1 MKWINYAVAAWMGCA
16 ALVSGA
22 QAEEA
27 KTAAGASA
35 SANAIEAINTSRN
48 GNEIAIKIDLNK
60 SMSSPPASFAVSNPP
75 KVALD
80 FLGTANALGKNTQMV
95 NEGDLRSLNVVQVGD
110 KTRVVLN
117 LVRSMNYNTR
127 VDGNSLY
134 VTLTPI
140 ERVNAVAAER
150 SQRFQEANPLST
162 GHAVRDLVFRRGK
175 DGEGRVVVDLSD
187 PGTAIDI
194 RKQGEN
200 LVVDFIKTT
209 LPDNLRRKL
218 DVTDFA
224 TPVFAVEAKP
234 VGQNT
239 RLTISPKG
247 AWEHNA
253 YQADNQFIVEV
264 KKIVEDPNKLVQ
276 GTKIGY
282 QGPRV
287 SINYQNGDVRALLRL
302 MAEELG
308 LNAVISETVTGTTT
322 LVLKDVPADQVIDI
336 IFQQKGLDMRKK
348 GNIIMIAPRD
358 EIATREKL
366 DFEAR
371 QQIRELEPLQTE
383 QFALNYQKA
392 AEIAALL
399 AGPGSGS
406 GSEAESGSSASQRI
420 LSKRGSAVA
429 DKQSNILFVSDIPS
443 KLEEIRTFIKTI
455 DIGARQVL
463 IEARIVEAQDSF
475 QREIGAKLGLI
486 NTKTSR
492 LGNSQWGVAGGNMVP
507 NYTIPSNTGAPLI
520 VDPLKVTPN
529 GTPGSVGGG
538 TIPGT
543 NLPAGVAGGLTAAT
557 QMLGTNLPI
566 PTKGGSFA
574 LSLFNSS
581 LTRILNLE
589 IAAMEGDGLGKIV
602 SSPRVVTANN
612 VKAKIED
619 GTEIPYVTIQSS
631 GGTST
636 ATVSFKAA
644 KLSLEVVPQI
654 TPEGTVSMNL
664 VVKKEEADWTKA
676 VVLGGYANP
685 PIKSSIVETNVV
697 VDNGGTVVI
706 GGVFI
711 TDTQRKVEKVPLL
724 GDIPALGWLFK
735 YRQDDSKRRELLV
748 FITPRIISDKM
759 NLN

>member
-1 MKWINYAVAAWMGCA
+1 MKWVKYAVAAWMGCA

-27 KTAAGASA
+27 KATASA
-35 SANAIEAINTSRN
+35 NANAIEAINTSRN

-60 SMSSPPASFAVSNPP
+60 HMASPPASFAVSNPP

-80 FLGTANALGKNTQMV
+80 FLGTVNALGKNTQQV

-140 ERVNAVAAER
+140 ERVNDVAAER

-194 RKQGEN
+194 RKQGAN

-209 LPDNLRRKL
+209 LPENLRRKL

-224 TPVFAVEAKP
+224 TPVLAVETKP

-264 KKIVEDPNKLVQ
+264 KQIVEDPNKLVQ

-392 AEIAALL
+392 GEVAALL
-399 AGPGSGS
+399 AGPGGA
-406 GSEAESGSSASQRI
+406 SEAEAGSSASQRI

-429 DKQSNILFVSDIPS
+429 DKQSNILFVSDIPT
-443 KLEEIRTFIKTI
+443 KLEEIRAFIKTI
-455 DIGARQVL
+455 DVGARQVL

-475 QREIGAKLGLI
+475 QREIGAKLGLT
-486 NTKTSR
+486 NSR
-492 LGNSQWGVAGGNMVP
+492 ASNLGNSHWGVVGGKLS
-507 NYTIPSNTGAPLI
+507 PSQI
-520 VDPLKVTPN
+520 DMSKVTDIGVTQP
-529 GTPGSVGGG
+529 T
-538 TIPGT
+538 TLLTQAAMAGT
-543 NLPAGVAGGLTAAT
+543 NLP
-557 QMLGTNLPI
+557 LPA
-566 PTKGGSFA
+566 KGGNLA

-589 IAAMEGDGLGKIV
+589 IAAMEGDGLGKVV

-619 GTEIPYVTIQSS
+619 GTEIPYVTLQSS

-636 ATVSFKAA
+636 ATVNFKAA

-664 VVKKEEADWTKA
+664 IVKKEEADWTKA
-676 VVLGGYANP
+676 VVLNGYANP

-711 TDTQRKVEKVPLL
+711 TDTQRNVEKVPLL

-735 YRQDDSKRRELLV
+735 YRKEDSKRRELLV

-759 NLN
+759 SLN

>member
-1 MKWINYAVAAWMGCA
+1 MKWVKYAVAAWMGCA

-27 KTAAGASA
+27 KATASA
-35 SANAIEAINTSRN
+35 NANAIEAINTSRN

-60 SMSSPPASFAVSNPP
+60 HMASPPASFAVSNPP

-80 FLGTANALGKNTQMV
+80 FLGTVNALGKNTQQV

-140 ERVNAVAAER
+140 ERVNDVAAER

-194 RKQGEN
+194 RKQGAN

-209 LPDNLRRKL
+209 LPENLRRKL

-224 TPVFAVEAKP
+224 TPVLAVETKP

-264 KKIVEDPNKLVQ
+264 KQIVEDPNKLVQ

-366 DFEAR
+366 DFESR

-392 AEIAALL
+392 GEVAALL
-399 AGPGSGS
+399 AGPGGA
-406 GSEAESGSSASQRI
+406 SEAEAGSSASQRI

-429 DKQSNILFVSDIPS
+429 DKQSNILFVSDIPT
-443 KLEEIRTFIKTI
+443 KLEEIRAFIKTI

-486 NTKTSR
+486 NTKASR
-492 LGNSQWGVAGGNMVP
+492 LGNSQWGVAGGNMVA
-507 NYTIPSNTGAPLI
+507 NNTIPQNTGAPLI
-520 VDPLKVTPN
+520 VTPLNMTPN
-529 GTPGSVGGG
+529 GMPGVVGGG

-543 NLPAGVAGGLTAAT
+543 NLPATVAGGLTAAT

-566 PTKGGSFA
+566 PTKGGSLA

-685 PIKSSIVETNVV
+685 PIKSSVVETNVV

-759 NLN
+759 SLN

>member
-1 MKWINYAVAAWMGCA
+1 MKWVNYAVAAWVGCA
-16 ALVSGA
+16 ALASGA

-60 SMSSPPASFAVSNPP
+60 HMASPPASFAISNPP

-80 FLGTANALGKNTQMV
+80 FLGTANALGKTTHQV

-127 VDGNSLY
+127 VDGSSLY

-140 ERVNAVAAER
+140 ERVNDVAAER
-150 SQRFQEANPLST
+150 TQRFQEANPLST

-209 LPDNLRRKL
+209 LPENLRRKL

-371 QQIRELEPLQTE
+371 QQIRELEPLSTE

-392 AEIAALL
+392 AEVAALL
-399 AGPGSGS
+399 GGPGGGSDTDSGS
-406 GSEAESGSSASQRI
+406 ATQRI

-443 KLEEIRTFIKTI
+443 KLEEIRAFIKTI

-475 QREIGAKLGLI
+475 QQEIGAKLGLL
-486 NTKTSR
+486 TKGR
-492 LGNSQWGVAGGNMVP
+492 LKGDGWGA
-507 NYTIPSNTGAPLI
+507 S
-520 VDPLKVTPN
+520 
-529 GTPGSVGGG
+529 GG
-538 TIPGT
+538 TVSTLDEAKSVVQGLAGT
-543 NLPAGVAGGLTAAT
+543 NLP
-557 QMLGTNLPI
+557 LPD
-566 PTKGGSFA
+566 KGGNLA

-589 IAAMEGDGLGKIV
+589 IAAMEGDGLGKII

-612 VKAKIED
+612 TEANIED
-619 GTEIPYVTIQSS
+619 GTEIPYVTYQSNS
-631 GGTST
+631 GTGAT
-636 ATVSFKAA
+636 ATVTFKKA
-644 KLSLEVVPQI
+644 KLALKVTPQI
-654 TPEGTVSMNL
+654 TPEGSVGMKL
-664 VVKKEEADWTKA
+664 EIKKEEADWSKA
-676 VVLGGYANP
+676 VVLPGSPYAHP

-711 TDTQRKVEKVPLL
+711 TDTQRNVEKVPLL

-735 YRQDDSKRRELLV
+735 YRKEDSKRRELLV
-748 FITPRIISDKM
+748 FVTPRIISDKM